1 MYNRIQLAY
10 KYLRYYF
17 TASNGRGHGIHSP
30 FVFEFIIKVLN
41 DKTKYDAY
49 KKVEDL
55 RKQLLS
61 DSRILVVED
70 FGAGSKRLKKS
81 DRSIK
86 SVAQNSAKPAK
97 YGQLLFRMIQYYSPD
112 TVLELGTSLGIT
124 TSYLALAKPETKITT
139 MEGAG
144 EIADVAS
151 QNFRKLGL
159 ENVALIRG
167 NFDDTLPG
175 TIEQLPKIDFA
186 FIDGNHRLA
195 PALHY
200 FQQILGKVNNDTILV
215 FDDIHWS
222 SEMEEAWK
230 IIRAHP
236 SVRCTIDLFFIGIV
250 ILRREFQ
257 EKQHF
262 TIRF

>member
-1 MYNRIQLAY
+1 MYNRIQLAH
-10 KYLRYYF
+10 KYFSYYF

-30 FVFEFIIKVLN
+30 FVFEFIKKVLN
-41 DKTKYDAY
+41 DKTKYVAY
-49 KKVEDL
+49 NKVEDL

-61 DSRILVVED
+61 DSRMLVVED
-70 FGAGSKRLKKS
+70 FGAGSKWLKKNN
-81 DRSIK
+81 RSIK
-86 SVAQNSAKPAK
+86 SVAQNSAKLAK

-112 TVLELGTSLGIT
+112 NVLELGTSLGIT
-124 TSYLALAKPETKITT
+124 TSYLASAKPESKITT

-195 PALHY
+195 PTLRY
-200 FQQILGKVNNDTILV
+200 FEQILGKAHNDTLLV

-250 ILRREFQ
+250 IFRREFQ